1 MARNELPSRL
11 TLITGEGVEM
21 AELARDE
28 LDCAVADRLD
38 PLAARPLNIDVQGF
52 VFEHYAWGAAT
63 AALRHLSLSG

>member
-1 MARNELPSRL
+1 
-11 TLITGEGVEM
+11 M

-52 VFEHYAWGAAT
+52 VFEHYVWGAAT
-63 AALRHLSLSG
+63 AALRHLLLSG